1 MRFSFDDAERLPELL
16 KAIPES
22 EILRKQR
29 NIRKV
34 WKRCGGTDG
43 HGGGR
48 RSCLECAHQARV
60 RDGPASTLATSHSGC
75 AAPRLCRYSWSSLK
89 WFRQIA
95 RDKLTANWAL
105 NPEDETNSTEIPE
118 RQRPYD
124 PASGDAFQTLME
136 WLYGQMEKS
145 EGG

>member
-1 MRFSFDDAERLPELL
+1 MRFSFDDAERLPKLL

-34 WKRCGGTDG
+34 WKRCGGTNG

-48 RSCLECAHQARV
+48 RSCPECARQARV
-60 RDGPASTLATSHSGC
+60 RGGPASTLVTSHSWLC
-75 AAPRLCRYSWSSLK
+75 RLCRYSWSSLT
-89 WFRQIA
+89 WFQQIA
-95 RDKLTANWAL
+95 REKMTANWAL

-118 RQRPYD
+118 RQRLYD